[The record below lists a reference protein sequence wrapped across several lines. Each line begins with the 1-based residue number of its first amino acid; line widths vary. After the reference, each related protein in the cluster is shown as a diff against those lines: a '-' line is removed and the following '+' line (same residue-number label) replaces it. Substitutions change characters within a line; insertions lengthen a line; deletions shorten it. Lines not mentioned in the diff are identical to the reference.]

1 MLLVFQQ
8 TVKAPDPMS
17 KVIVV
22 IGAQWGDEGKG
33 KIVDLLAEHFD
44 IVARY
49 QGGHNAGHSVQIED
63 RSFVL
68 HLLPSGIVHPGKTCV
83 LGNGMVIDPKAFFEE
98 ADRLTTQGVE
108 VSPERVKISTRA
120 HLILPYHR
128 ALDHTSEE
136 RLGNERVGTTLRGI
150 GPAYEDKAGRRGIR
164 VADAL
169 VSEVLRSRIER
180 NLEDANRIIAAYG
193 GQELK
198 VDEIFQEMSYLTERL
213 APFIADTTHYLNVAA
228 TQGRSILLEG
238 AQATLLDVDH
248 GTYPFVTSSNTIA
261 GGAIIGTGLAPNR
274 LTGVLGIV
282 RTYTTRVG
290 EGPFPTEMLEG
301 EAEMGQLI
309 RERGREYGASTSRP
323 RRCGWFDAFATR
335 YAAEINGFSSVA
347 LTKLDVLDAL
357 DEIKVCVGY
366 NLNSHKC
373 ESVPTV
379 SQDLRRVE
387 PVYAR
392 LPGWKSSTVGVTEM
406 NDLPL
411 TARRYVEF
419 LSEQIG
425 VEIGLVSTGPER
437 SQTVVVNDSAL
448 GRWLSN

>member
-1 MLLVFQQ
+1 MAK
-8 TVKAPDPMS
+8 T
-17 KVIVV
+17 IVV

-33 KIVDLLAEHFD
+33 KIVDLLAERFD

-49 QGGHNAGHSVQIED
+49 QGGHNAGHSVQVGD

-68 HLLPSGIVHPGKTCV
+68 HLLPSGIVHAGKICV
-83 LGNGMVIDPKAFFEE
+83 LGNGMVIDPKAFFQE
-98 ADRLTTQGVE
+98 AERLMDQGIE
-108 VSPERVKISTRA
+108 VSPSRVKISSRA

-136 RLGNERVGTTLRGI
+136 RLGNEKVGTTLRGI

-164 VADAL
+164 TADAL
-169 VSEVLRSRIER
+169 VPEVLRSRIER
-180 NLEDANRIIAAYG
+180 NLEDANRIIMAYG
-193 GQELK
+193 GKELG
-198 VDEIFQEMSYLTERL
+198 VEEIFSEMSHLTERL
-213 APFIADTTHYLNVAA
+213 SPFIADTTHFLNVAA
-228 TQGRSILLEG
+228 TEGKSILLEG

-248 GTYPFVTSSNTIA
+248 GTYPFVTSSSTIA
-261 GGAIIGTGLAPNR
+261 GGAIIGSGLAPNR

-301 EAEMGQLI
+301 EAELGQLI
-309 RERGREYGASTSRP
+309 RERGREYGASTGRP

-366 NLNSHKC
+366 KLDGKELDSLP
-373 ESVPTV
+373 SV
-379 SQDLRRVE
+379 SQELRGVE
-387 PVYAR
+387 PIYAR
-392 LPGWKSSTVGVTEM
+392 LPGWKKSTLGTTEM
-406 NDLPL
+406 SQLPDE
-411 TARRYVEF
+411 ARRYVEF
-419 LSEQIG
+419 LSAQIG

-437 SQTVVVNDSAL
+437 TQTIIVQDSAL
-448 GRWLSN
+448 GRWLSNS

>member
-1 MLLVFQQ
+1 MI
-8 TVKAPDPMS
+8 
-17 KVIVV
+17 IVV

-33 KIVDLLAEHFD
+33 KIVDLLAERFD

-49 QGGHNAGHSVQIED
+49 QGGHNAGHSVYVGD

-68 HLLPSGIVHPGKTCV
+68 RLLPSGIVHPNKVCV

-98 ADRLTTQGVE
+98 ADQLAEQGVE
-108 VSPERVKISTRA
+108 VTPERVRVSSRA

-169 VSEVLRSRIER
+169 VPDVLRSRIER
-180 NLEDANRIIAAYG
+180 NLEDANRIIVAYG
-193 GQELK
+193 GEALDP
-198 VDEIFQEMSYLTERL
+198 DEIFDETSRLAERL
-213 APFIADTTHYLNVAA
+213 SPFITDTTHFMNKAA
-228 TQGRSILLEG
+228 RENKTILIEG

-248 GTYPFVTSSNTIA
+248 GTYPFVTSSNTTA
-261 GGAIIGTGLAPNR
+261 GGASTGLGLAPHR
-274 LTGVLGIV
+274 ITGVLGIV

-301 EAEMGQLI
+301 EEELGQLI
-309 RERGREYGASTSRP
+309 RERGREYGAVTRRP

-335 YAAEINGFSSVA
+335 YAADINGFSSIA

-357 DEIKVCVGY
+357 DEIKVCTGY
-366 NLNSHKC
+366 RLNGREIDSF
-373 ESVPTV
+373 PAV
-379 SQDLRRVE
+379 SQDLRLVK
-387 PVYAR
+387 PIYAT
-392 LPGWKSSTVGVTEM
+392 LPGWKTSTEGITEIEQ
-406 NDLPL
+406 LP
-411 TARRYVEF
+411 TEAQRYVEF
-419 LSEQIG
+419 LSREVG
-425 VEIGLVSTGPER
+425 VEIGLISTGPER
-437 SQTVVVNDSAL
+437 GQTITCKDSTL
-448 GRWLSN
+448 SKWLEG

>member
-1 MLLVFQQ
+1 MAK
-8 TVKAPDPMS
+8 T
-17 KVIVV
+17 IVV

-33 KIVDLLAEHFD
+33 KIVDLLAERFD

-49 QGGHNAGHSVQIED
+49 QGGHNAGHSVQVGD

-68 HLLPSGIVHPGKTCV
+68 HLLPSGIVHAGKTCV

-98 ADRLTTQGVE
+98 AERLVAQGIE
-108 VSPERVKISTRA
+108 VSPSRVKISSRA

-136 RLGNERVGTTLRGI
+136 RLGNEKVGTTLRGI

-164 VADAL
+164 TADAL
-169 VSEVLRSRIER
+169 VPEVLRSRIER
-180 NLEDANRIIAAYG
+180 NLEDANRIIMAYG
-193 GQELK
+193 GQELG
-198 VDEIFQEMSYLTERL
+198 VEEIFAEMSRLTERL
-213 APFIADTTHYLNVAA
+213 SPFIADTTHFLNVAA
-228 TQGRSILLEG
+228 TEGRSILLEG

-248 GTYPFVTSSNTIA
+248 GTYPFVTSSSTIA
-261 GGAIIGTGLAPNR
+261 GGAIIGSGLAPNR

-301 EAEMGQLI
+301 EAELGQLI
-309 RERGREYGASTSRP
+309 RERGREYGASTGRP

-366 NLNSHKC
+366 KLDGKEL
-373 ESVPTV
+373 ESLPSV
-379 SQDLRRVE
+379 SQELRRVE

-392 LPGWKSSTVGVTEM
+392 LPGWKKSTLGTTEM
-406 NDLPL
+406 DALP
-411 TARRYVEF
+411 TEARRYVDF
-419 LSEQIG
+419 LSAQIG

-437 SQTVVVNDSAL
+437 TQTIVVGDSAL
-448 GRWLSN
+448 GRWLAQ

>member
-1 MLLVFQQ
+1 M
-8 TVKAPDPMS
+8 
-17 KVIVV
+17 VIAV

-33 KIVDLLAEHFD
+33 KIVDLLSERFD
-44 IVARY
+44 IVVRY
-49 QGGHNAGHSVQIED
+49 QGGHNAGHSVQIGD
-63 RSFVL
+63 QSFVL

-98 ADRLTTQGVE
+98 ADRLMAQGVQ
-108 VSPERVKISTRA
+108 VTPERVKVSSRA

-150 GPAYEDKAGRRGIR
+150 GPAYEDKAGRRGLR

-169 VSEVLRSRIER
+169 VPDVLRSRIER
-180 NLEDANRIIAAYG
+180 NLEDANRIIVAYG
-193 GQELK
+193 GQALDANLII
-198 VDEIFQEMSYLTERL
+198 DETSEIVARL
-213 APFIADTTHYLNVAA
+213 APFICDTTHFLNIAA
-228 TQGRSILLEG
+228 VRGDSILLEG

-248 GTYPFVTSSNTIA
+248 GTYPFVTSSSTVV
-261 GGAIIGTGLAPNR
+261 GGALIGTGLAPKH

-290 EGPFPTEMLEG
+290 EGPFPTEMLAG
-301 EAEMGQLI
+301 EAELGQII
-309 RERGREYGASTSRP
+309 RERGREYGASTGRP

-335 YAAEINGFSSVA
+335 YAAEINGFTSVA

-366 NLNSHKC
+366 NLDGKRCDSLP
-373 ESVPTV
+373 SV

-387 PVYAR
+387 PVYET
-392 LPGWKSSTVGVTEM
+392 LPGWRSSTVGTT
-406 NDLPL
+406 DLSQLPVA
-411 TARRYVEF
+411 AREYVNF
-419 LSEQIG
+419 LSERIG
-425 VEIGLVSTGPER
+425 VQIGLVSTGPER
-437 SQTVVVNDSAL
+437 SQTIIVRESAL
-448 GRWLSN
+448 AEWLR